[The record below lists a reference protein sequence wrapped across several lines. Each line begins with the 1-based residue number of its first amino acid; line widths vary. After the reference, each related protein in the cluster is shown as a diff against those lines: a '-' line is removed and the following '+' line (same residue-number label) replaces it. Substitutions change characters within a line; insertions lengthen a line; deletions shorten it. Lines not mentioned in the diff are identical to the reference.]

1 MKKVSIACD
10 YYEIRKII
18 GMHKHEILKCS
29 DRIDEV
35 VSTNRYGIR
44 DRFSFVMQMQ
54 AEIEE
59 HEKRVCELN
68 RILEQFKK

>member
-10 YYEIRKII
+10 YYEIRRII

-44 DRFSFVMQMQ
+44 DRFGFVIQMQ

-59 HEKRVCELN
+59 HERRVCELN

>member
-35 VSTNRYGIR
+35 ISTNRYGIR
-44 DRFSFVMQMQ
+44 D
-54 AEIEE
+54 
-59 HEKRVCELN
+59 
-68 RILEQFKK
+68 